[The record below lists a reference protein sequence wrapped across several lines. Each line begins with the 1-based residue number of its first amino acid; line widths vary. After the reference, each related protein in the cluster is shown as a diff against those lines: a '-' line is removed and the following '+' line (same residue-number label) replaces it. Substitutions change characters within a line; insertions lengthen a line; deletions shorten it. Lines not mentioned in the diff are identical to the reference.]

1 MIRRRQSACLLA
13 AALAMALL
21 LCGCP
26 ALWYGLE
33 SLFPQEKVSAK
44 FTLPKGKTV
53 LVFPD
58 DLQNPVSY
66 PPVKRALGNKLGEL
80 LTEKKLVSEVVPYAE
95 LARLKAR
102 EVEFNL
108 MSIPKVGGKL
118 QADLVVYVNIETF
131 TLKDN
136 PVDTLWRGRLS
147 ARVKVVD
154 VLKGRIWPDES
165 AGHPVKVAA
174 PAAESNSDAFGGEL
188 AKMLGESLAV
198 EIAQLFH
205 DHYVDRARPK
215 RTDFA
220 AEE

>member
-13 AALAMALL
+13 AALGMGLL
-21 LCGCP
+21 LCGCH

-33 SLFPQEKVSAK
+33 SLFPKEKVPAK

-66 PPVKRALGNKLGEL
+66 PPVKRALGNNLGEL
-80 LTEKKLVSEVVPYAE
+80 LTEKKLVAEVVAYSE

-102 EVEFNL
+102 EPEFNL
-108 MSIPKVGGKL
+108 MSIPKIGRQLK
-118 QADLVVYVNIETF
+118 ADLVVYVNIETF

-136 PVDTLWRGRLS
+136 PVDTLWRGRLA

-165 AGHPVKVAA
+165 AGYPVKVTA
-174 PAAESNSDAFGGEL
+174 PAAESNSDAFGGEV
-188 AKMLGESLAV
+188 AKMLAESLAA